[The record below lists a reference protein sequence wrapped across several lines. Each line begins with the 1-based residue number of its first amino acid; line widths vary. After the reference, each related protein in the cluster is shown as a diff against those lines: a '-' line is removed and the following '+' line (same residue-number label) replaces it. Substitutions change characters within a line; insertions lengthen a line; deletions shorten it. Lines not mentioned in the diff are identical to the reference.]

1 MLFTFLLKIPIKSR
15 KRQIKMNLPLEI
27 ITRKRYNVQCY
38 VGSKCLPDKSFG
50 KETGISSREQEEGSG
65 KVDMI
70 DLHTHILPGIDD
82 GSRSMEASVT
92 MAEMALDSGTTM
104 LVATPHANQMGRF
117 ENFFTKELFRRF
129 RGLKEELE
137 EEEIPL
143 KLYLGMEIFASE
155 DMGEKIRRK
164 QLIGL
169 NGSRYY
175 LVEFGFHEEPER
187 IERYLDIL
195 DKAGAVPL
203 IAHPERYDCVKDDT
217 DIVAQWKN
225 RGALI
230 QLNQGSLLGH
240 FGTTAAQAGKEL
252 LERSLVTCVASDA
265 HGTRGRTPGL
275 EEAQHLLRAFLGDE
289 TTKELLE
296 DHPRRILANQTI
308 PGWGRNVPGM

>member
-1 MLFTFLLKIPIKSR
+1 
-15 KRQIKMNLPLEI
+15 
-27 ITRKRYNVQCY
+27 
-38 VGSKCLPDKSFG
+38 
-50 KETGISSREQEEGSG
+50 
-65 KVDMI
+65 MI

-92 MAEMALDSGTTM
+92 MAELALDSGTTM

-117 ENFFTKELFRRF
+117 ENFFTKSLFRRF
-129 RGLKEELE
+129 RALKEELE

-175 LVEFGFHEEPER
+175 LVEFGFHEEPEQ
-187 IERYLDIL
+187 IQHYLNIL

-203 IAHPERYDCVKDDT
+203 IAHPERYDCVKDDPE
-217 DIVAQWKN
+217 IVAQWKKW
-225 RGALI
+225 GALI

-240 FGTTAAQAGKEL
+240 FGPTAAQAGEEL
-252 LERSLVTCVASDA
+252 LERQLVTCVASDA
-265 HGTRGRTPGL
+265 HGTRGRTPRL
-275 EEAQHLLRAFLGDE
+275 DEIRQLLRASLGE
-289 TTKELLE
+289 EKTKELLE
-296 DHPRRILANQTI
+296 VHPRRIIANQTI
-308 PGWGRNVPGM
+308 PGWGRSGQGI